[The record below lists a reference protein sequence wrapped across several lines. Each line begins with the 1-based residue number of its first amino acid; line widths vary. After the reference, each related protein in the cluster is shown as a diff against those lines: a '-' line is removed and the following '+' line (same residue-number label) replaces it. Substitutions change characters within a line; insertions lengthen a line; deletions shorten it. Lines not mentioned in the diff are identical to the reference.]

1 MNFISLLLST
11 VNLTINNGKLQ
22 ANLLIIHRTIQRKIT
37 CSFGVTEYKKAGTK
51 HSLLSRA
58 DKALYISKLNG
69 RNQVS
74 VI

>member
-1 MNFISLLLST
+1 MERYSPIDEAEK
-11 VNLTINNGKLQ
+11 I
-22 ANLLIIHRTIQRKIT
+22 RTIIANFNFPHVKQIT
-37 CSFGVTEYKKAGTK
+37 CSFGVTEYKKGDTK

-58 DKALYISKLNG
+58 DKALYISKENG

>member
-1 MNFISLLLST
+1 M
-11 VNLTINNGKLQ
+11 INNGKLQ
-22 ANLLIIHRTIQRKIT
+22 ACLLLSRTIQRNIT
-37 CSFGVTEYKKAGTK
+37 CSFGVTEYKKGGRK

-58 DKALYISKLNG
+58 DKALCISKENG

>member
-1 MNFISLLLST
+1 MNR
-11 VNLTINNGKLQ
+11 TINNGKLQ
-22 ANLLIIHRTIQRKIT
+22 ACLLIIPRTIQRKIT
-37 CSFGVTEYKKAGTK
+37 CSFGVTEYKKGDTK

-58 DKALYISKLNG
+58 DKALYISKENG